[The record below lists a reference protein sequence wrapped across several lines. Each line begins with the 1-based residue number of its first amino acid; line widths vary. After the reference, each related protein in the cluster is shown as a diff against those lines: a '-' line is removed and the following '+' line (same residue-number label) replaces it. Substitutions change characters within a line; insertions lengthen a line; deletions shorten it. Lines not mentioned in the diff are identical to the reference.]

1 MTWHLRANS
10 RTVLQCDTV
19 VVLYE
24 WNGHR
29 LQAQHNAPNK
39 QQTKTQN
46 ICTQMTRGT
55 PSSIVYYYWNNLLSR
70 NSTMMMKSLVRVA
83 PLLLLL
89 QAFAA
94 SAGKK
99 SETRDTL

>member
-1 MTWHLRANS
+1 
-10 RTVLQCDTV
+10 
-19 VVLYE
+19 
-24 WNGHR
+24 
-29 LQAQHNAPNK
+29 
-39 QQTKTQN
+39 
-46 ICTQMTRGT
+46 MTRGI
-55 PSSIVYYYWNNLLSR
+55 PSICLLLYWNKLLSR
-70 NSTMMMKSLVRVA
+70 NSTMMMKTLVRVA